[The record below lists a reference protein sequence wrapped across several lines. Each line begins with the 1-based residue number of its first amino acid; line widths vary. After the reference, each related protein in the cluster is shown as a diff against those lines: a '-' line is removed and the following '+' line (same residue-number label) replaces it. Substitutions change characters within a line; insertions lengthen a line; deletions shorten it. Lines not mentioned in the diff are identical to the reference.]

1 MKMKWKTIIRSTLLL
16 WLILSLVFISACN
29 KTEKAEIPSQAASIT
44 VTDCIGREVKI
55 PAQINRIAC
64 LCPESVYALAMFG
77 EGDKIVAV
85 VGGVKRDL
93 ILSDMYPQIKDAPV
107 PKSSGAINIEELV
120 RTNPDV
126 VFVKTD
132 TSSNDAEVEKMNKS
146 NIPFLVVDFNNI
158 KEQQYTMAMIAKTV
172 GISEKAE
179 KYNRYYQSRIEMIQK
194 IIADI
199 PQDQRVRVFHSIN
212 EATRTDIK
220 GSLSSEWLNA
230 TGAVNVSLTGELRN
244 LEGKYFASLEQIL
257 LWDPDVILVNELG
270 VADYILNNEQWAPL
284 QAVKNKQVWQMPN
297 GISRW
302 GHPSSPETPLAIMWT
317 AKTIYPDKFADLDM
331 AAETKFFYKEFFGL
345 DLSDEEIDRILY
357 GNGMRTAKKI
367 SNKYS

>member
-1 MKMKWKTIIRSTLLL
+1 MKQRPKITYSLLL
-16 WLILSLVFISACN
+16 LGLILSLILVSGCSKQEKSA
-29 KTEKAEIPSQAASIT
+29 TPSPAATIT

-55 PAQINRIAC
+55 PAQVNRIAC
-64 LCPESVYALAMFG
+64 LCPESVYALAMF
-77 EGDKIVAV
+77 EQGDKVVAV

-93 ILSDMYPQIKDAPV
+93 ILTDRYPQIKTASV

-132 TSSNDAEVEKMNKS
+132 TSSNVAEAEKMNKS
-146 NIPFLVVDFNNI
+146 NIPYLVVDFNNI
-158 KEQQYTMAMIAKTV
+158 KEQQYAMAMIGKTV
-172 GISEKAE
+172 GKSDEAE
-179 KYNRYYQSRIEMIQK
+179 KYNKYYQNRIKLIQK
-194 IIADI
+194 KVADI
-199 PQDQRVRVFHSIN
+199 PQGQRVKVYHSIN

-230 TGAVNVSLTGELRN
+230 TGAVNVALSGNLKN

-257 LWDPDVILVNELG
+257 LWNPDVILVNDLG
-270 VADYILNNEQWAPL
+270 VADYILSNKQWAPL
-284 QAVKNKQVWQMPN
+284 KAVKNKRVYQLPN

-317 AKTIYPDKFADLDM
+317 AKTLYPDKFTDLNM
-331 AAETKFFYKEFFGL
+331 VVETKYFYKEFFGL
-345 DLSDEEIDRILY
+345 DLSDEVAAKVLY
-357 GNGMRTAKKI
+357 GGGMRTAR
-367 SNKYS
+367 

>member
-1 MKMKWKTIIRSTLLL
+1 MKQRLKIKCGLLL
-16 WLILSLVFISACN
+16 LGLILSLMLISACGRQ
-29 KTEKAEIPSQAASIT
+29 EKSATPSPAATIT

-55 PAQINRIAC
+55 PAQVNRIAC
-64 LCPESVYALAMFG
+64 LCPESVYALAMFE

-93 ILSDMYPQIKDAPV
+93 ILTDMYPQIKNAAV

-132 TSSNDAEVEKMNKS
+132 TSSNAAEVEKMNKS
-146 NIPFLVVDFNNI
+146 NIPYLVVDFNNI
-158 KEQQYTMAMIAKTV
+158 KEQQYAMSMIGKTV
-172 GISEKAE
+172 GKSEKAE
-179 KYNRYYQSRIEMIQK
+179 KYNKYYQNRIELIQK
-194 IIADI
+194 KVADI
-199 PQDQRVRVFHSIN
+199 PRDQRVRVYHSIN

-230 TGAVNVSLTGELRN
+230 TGAINVALSGNLKN

-257 LWDPDVILVNELG
+257 LWNPDVILVNDLG
-270 VADYILNNEQWAPL
+270 VADYILSNKQWAPIN
-284 QAVKNKQVWQMPN
+284 AVKNKRVYQLPN

-317 AKTIYPDKFADLDM
+317 AKTIYPDNLADLDM
-331 AAETKFFYKEFFGL
+331 VAETKYFYKEFFGM
-345 DLSDEEIDRILY
+345 DLSDKVADKVLY
-357 GNGMRTAKKI
+357 GGGMRTARTK
-367 SNKYS
+367 